1 MKYFNFRAEKKIK
14 HCRIKLEGRLY
25 TIGVKQFESLVEL
38 IKYYEQNYLYKKI
51 KLWFP
56 VNEDIVQRMGTVS
69 MILYTYIEKIK
80 IMCKDYYLSF
90 KSNLF
95 KKLEFIHRIS
105 LVNII

>member
-1 MKYFNFRAEKKIK
+1 MKQFKYICKYSFRAEKKIK

-69 MILYTYIEKIK
+69 II
-80 IMCKDYYLSF
+80 
-90 KSNLF
+90 
-95 KKLEFIHRIS
+95 FIIY
-105 LVNII
+105 

>member
-1 MKYFNFRAEKKIK
+1 MYYIFIQLLQLTFLMLLRAEKKIK

-56 VNEDIVQRMGTVS
+56 VNDEIVQRLGTVS
-69 MILYTYIEKIK
+69 IVILYL
-80 IMCKDYYLSF
+80 LSVMPNF
-90 KSNLF
+90 
-95 KKLEFIHRIS
+95 
-105 LVNII
+105 

>member
-1 MKYFNFRAEKKIK
+1 MLFRAEKKIK

-56 VNEDIVQRMGTVS
+56 VNEDIVQRMGSVS
-69 MILYTYIEKIK
+69 IVTYILYYLTFTYCVLFINHTLNVIFLKILVK
-80 IMCKDYYLSF
+80 YFTFYTSRYYM
-90 KSNLF
+90 
-95 KKLEFIHRIS
+95 
-105 LVNII
+105 